1 MPDSLDIQLQNQTSS
16 SQVWAYITGLAI
28 SNGQRV
34 LLKANGRDLYF
45 PQQVSKI
52 GSPLAEDCAIPL
64 GPPGNTVSVH
74 IPQMAGGRIW
84 FSSGSKLTF
93 LLNPGP
99 ALVEPSV
106 LNPTDA
112 NARVDFSFAEFTLN
126 NDQLFANISYVDFVP
141 RLPVALTLET
151 AGGAVQHVSGMG
163 PRGIEQICE
172 ALRAQAWRDGWPWDK
187 LVVQPEANQQPLR
200 VLSPTHG
207 DAVGASFAGYFE
219 PYVEEVWR
227 RYSTGHG
234 GPKMRIN
241 TQAAAG
247 VVSGHV
253 NHRGDL
259 VFGEG
264 EPFPRPTTADVLGCN
279 SGPFTTGPSGYR
291 NSIIPRLAAAF
302 QRSAVGGEGGDEQP
316 SDPATFYKRDPT
328 NHYCR
333 VVHEANLD
341 GKGYAFAYD
350 DVQPDG
356 GADQSGKVN
365 AGDPKT
371 FIVAVGGKDAYVGDR
386 MPPPMSGASA
396 SAPPPLDSIG
406 PRPPQ
411 AQAPAPAPA
420 PPFINAEP
428 RPYDAEAP
436 GPPHASIPVGQDNV
450 HGARSRLRKMSEKAQ
465 KWLNRP

>member
-1 MPDSLDIQLQNQTSS
+1 MPDSLGIQLQNQTDSD
-16 SQVWAYITGLAI
+16 QVWAYITGIAI

-34 LLKANGRDLYF
+34 LLKSNGRDLYY
-45 PQQVSKI
+45 PQQVSQI

-64 GPPGNTVSVH
+64 GPPGNTVSAH

-106 LNPTDA
+106 LNPSDA
-112 NARVDFSFAEFTLN
+112 NAHVNFSFAEFTLN

-141 RLPVALTLET
+141 RLPVALTLEM
-151 AGGAVQHVSGMG
+151 AGGGVQHVSGMG
-163 PRGIEQICE
+163 PGGIEQICE
-172 ALRAQAWRDGWPWDK
+172 ALRAQAQRDGWPWDK
-187 LVVQPEANQQPLR
+187 LVVQPEAHQPALR

-227 RYSTGHG
+227 RYSTAHG
-234 GPKMRIN
+234 GHRLRIN

-253 NHRGDL
+253 NHRGEL

-264 EPFPRPTTADVLGCN
+264 EGQGEAFPRPTTADVLGCN

-302 QRSAVGGEGGDEQP
+302 QRSALGGEGGDEHP
-316 SDPATFYKRDPT
+316 SDPATFYRRDPT

-341 GKGYAFAYD
+341 CKGYAFAYD

-371 FIVAVGGKDAYVGDR
+371 FIVAVGGNGAYAGDR
-386 MPPPMSGASA
+386 MSPPVGAAAPPLNNIGPRPPPQGQCP
-396 SAPPPLDSIG
+396 APPIGNIG

-411 AQAPAPAPA
+411 AQAP
-420 PPFINAEP
+420 
-428 RPYDAEAP
+428 
-436 GPPHASIPVGQDNV
+436 GPPPGSTPTGQA
-450 HGARSRLRKMSEKAQ
+450 HGPRSRFRKISEKAQ
-465 KWLNRP
+465 KWLEQL